1 MVFWS
6 RLFGKSKEAAAS
18 LPASPRELTP
28 RWGEIEVQ
36 GESFRRDAVR
46 RLFDELGLPAGG
58 VTQRT
63 AHLVPEPSNQYDGNA
78 VKVVIGRWHIGYVP
92 REISSQ
98 VAAVLGGSPGVAPV
112 RVWADPKDGTWR
124 ARATLFPTAVEPE
137 RDFAQE
143 HRAVVHEPHE
153 PGVIPPVTLTVS
165 NPTDLRSLGSTRMR
179 IKGVG
184 NYVGWDERRAVG
196 GTEYVLVR
204 EPDNSHD
211 PCAVLVLSEGRK
223 VGYVSASRAKILAP
237 LFDSLGSAGY
247 VVGGTGPSDESVQ
260 LWVDIPKAD
269 VLRAFVKSS
278 SSWHTRTSN
287 ATAGS

>member
-1 MVFWS
+1 MGFWS
-6 RLFGKSKEAAAS
+6 TLFGKGKEAAAPS
-18 LPASPRELTP
+18 PAPVRELSP

-58 VTQRT
+58 VTQQT
-63 AHLVPEPSNQYDGNA
+63 AHLEPEPSNPYDRTA
-78 VKVVIGRWHIGYVP
+78 VKVVIRGWHIGYVP
-92 REISSQ
+92 NEISAE
-98 VAAVLGGSPGVAPV
+98 VATVLGGGQGVAPV

-124 ARATLFPTAVEPE
+124 ARATLFPSVVEPD

-143 HRAVVHEPHE
+143 QRAEVYVPDEPDF
-153 PGVIPPVTLTVS
+153 IPPTTLAVS
-165 NPTDLRSLGSTRMR
+165 DPTDLRSLDSTRMR
-179 IKGVG
+179 IKGIG
-184 NYVGWDERRAVG
+184 NYVGWNERRAVG

-211 PCAVLVLSEGRK
+211 PCAVLVLSNGRK
-223 VGYVSASRAKILAP
+223 VGYVSAARAKILAP
-237 LFDSLGSAGY
+237 LFDTIASAGY

-269 VLRAFVKSS
+269 VLRAFVKSRS
-278 SSWHTRTSN
+278 S
-287 ATAGS
+287 

>member
-1 MVFWS
+1 MGFWS
-6 RLFGKSKEAAAS
+6 TLFGKSKEAAAS
-18 LPASPRELTP
+18 SPAPARELTP

-58 VTQRT
+58 VTQRA
-63 AHLVPEPSNQYDGNA
+63 AHLVPEPSNQYDRNA
-78 VKVVIGRWHIGYVP
+78 VKVVIGQWHIGYVP
-92 REISSQ
+92 REISAE
-98 VAAVLGGSPGVAPV
+98 VAAILGGGQGVAPV

-143 HRAVVHEPHE
+143 QRAVVHEPDQ
-153 PGVIPPVTLTVS
+153 PGMIPPVTLTVS
-165 NPTDLRSLGSTRMR
+165 NPTDLRSLDSTRMR

-211 PCAVLVLSEGRK
+211 PCAVLVLSDGRK
-223 VGYVSASRAKILAP
+223 VGYVSAARAKILAP

-247 VVGGTGPSDESVQ
+247 IVGGTGPSDESVQ

-269 VLRAFVKSS
+269 VLRAFVKSRS
-278 SSWHTRTSN
+278 S
-287 ATAGS
+287 